1 MKKYIK
7 FFMRKFILLIFL
19 SFQIVNSIDIEK
31 INFEGKEIESKIENN
46 SAIKYY
52 RVNIKKGNPNY
63 LRILIQDEDKNS
75 TVNHIISF
83 YQKDSKYIKRKQLS
97 QSLNYETELFL
108 NKGQMGK
115 EFYFTVECDQ
125 YPCFYKYI
133 ISGKDNIEINL
144 EDRYSYTYYVTE
156 ETKQMNFKIKGKPE
170 STSNNRI
177 IGENVVTVWAK
188 GNKKIISELNAKNSV
203 KNSEFEAYLV
213 KLEKL
218 DQFEYDFKVKGEVGD
233 LINIGVS
240 FFDGTYHNFY
250 YNTVSGNIKEFS
262 GFLKK
267 GIKEV
272 NCFKIEKSTPGEN
285 NEDGFISFTNNNNYD
300 VDLMSITTLFGDN
313 RYFKRC
319 LSILDADEGF
329 YSFQF
334 IGQNYENSA
343 NIYPPQIIGKE
354 YTRYILEGDTIQL
367 IPIKPD
373 YDYTYMTF
381 KVNMGQGKKI
391 NAYINSCKTYPLCD
405 VSPETLEKSI
415 KIQSYNSFS
424 ISYTKKEIDSFSSS
438 PIAKKQKILLIH
450 CETGSRSYFTA
461 KTKQNFCLI
470 KVNIYT
476 DKNEFYLEPY
486 VSHYRYIPKNNEDN
500 FIIGLKNNI
509 ADYMVMNLEL
519 FSGKYSLTLPE
530 KDKKDY
536 EQYNL
541 DKKFLYIFKDKERS
555 IKIKAL
561 ENSFYHL
568 NYILK
573 NKYAVDYTFT
583 IGANYLFNLGKKE
596 YENILFAHPNFIE
609 DIDRQDINM
618 IIDFYPH
625 NCDIQINKTFTSGD
639 QDQSMELVEAN
650 GFYQDITDQRQDIRK
665 ILPAIFPY
673 TIINKDVS
681 DNCLVDV
688 SYFKYDA
695 DNDFSKVSDNGIMLN
710 TNSSKDIFFPSKD
723 HIIKCAYPHIGK
735 NKTIIIDFEIEKNEN
750 YLMNIFLSDEVYK
763 LEYKIEN
770 NTSIVIEPS
779 EFANST
785 CKSKNQICKLS
796 LNIKSQNDEPSSLR
810 VMVSTIGI
818 DDEFEE
824 DIDEDEEEESDEK
837 EDDDDSKLTL
847 VICIVSIIVGVA
859 LIIFLVLYLYKRSN
873 RKLAE
878 NISTVSFGDK
888 LNDGDTKE
896 ALLNNL

>member
-1 MKKYIK
+1 
-7 FFMRKFILLIFL
+7 
-19 SFQIVNSIDIEK
+19 
-31 INFEGKEIESKIENN
+31 
-46 SAIKYY
+46 
-52 RVNIKKGNPNY
+52 
-63 LRILIQDEDKNS
+63 
-75 TVNHIISF
+75 
-83 YQKDSKYIKRKQLS
+83 
-97 QSLNYETELFL
+97 
-108 NKGQMGK
+108 
-115 EFYFTVECDQ
+115 
-125 YPCFYKYI
+125 
-133 ISGKDNIEINL
+133 
-144 EDRYSYTYYVTE
+144 
-156 ETKQMNFKIKGKPE
+156 
-170 STSNNRI
+170 
-177 IGENVVTVWAK
+177 
-188 GNKKIISELNAKNSV
+188 
-203 KNSEFEAYLV
+203 
-213 KLEKL
+213 
-218 DQFEYDFKVKGEVGD
+218 
-233 LINIGVS
+233 
-240 FFDGTYHNFY
+240 
-250 YNTVSGNIKEFS
+250 
-262 GFLKK
+262 
-267 GIKEV
+267 
-272 NCFKIEKSTPGEN
+272 
-285 NEDGFISFTNNNNYD
+285 
-300 VDLMSITTLFGDN
+300 
-313 RYFKRC
+313 
-319 LSILDADEGF
+319 
-329 YSFQF
+329 
-334 IGQNYENSA
+334 
-343 NIYPPQIIGKE
+343 
-354 YTRYILEGDTIQL
+354 
-367 IPIKPD
+367 
-373 YDYTYMTF
+373 
-381 KVNMGQGKKI
+381 
-391 NAYINSCKTYPLCD
+391 
-405 VSPETLEKSI
+405 
-415 KIQSYNSFS
+415 
-424 ISYTKKEIDSFSSS
+424 
-438 PIAKKQKILLIH
+438 
-450 CETGSRSYFTA
+450 
-461 KTKQNFCLI
+461 
-470 KVNIYT
+470 
-476 DKNEFYLEPY
+476 
-486 VSHYRYIPKNNEDN
+486 
-500 FIIGLKNNI
+500 
-509 ADYMVMNLEL
+509 MVMNLEL
-519 FSGKYSLTLPE
+519 FSGKYSLTLPD

-541 DKKFLYIFKDKERS
+541 DKKILYIFKDKERS

-673 TIINKDVS
+673 TIINKDLS

-710 TNSSKDIFFPSKD
+710 TNSSKEIFFPSKE

-750 YLMNIFLSDEVYK
+750 YLMNIFLGDEVYK